1 MELAVGSWEFSLY
14 PALLTVAAFTF
25 ALVASLVLGAV
36 VRRFAPTI
44 GAVVPPRP
52 DRWHRAPTPT
62 MGGIAIA
69 LATMLG
75 FVVVA
80 WQPSIVANLMPWAAV
95 LAASLAMSIVG
106 ILDDR
111 LQLSPVAKLVASLA
125 IGAFLV
131 FALTG
136 TEPDA
141 ARRTLHTLIAIV
153 WFAGVCH
160 AFNLLDNMDGLAAGV
175 ALIATAFFA
184 YLLADVLGM
193 AMVVLL
199 VSLAGALLGFLYW
212 NRPAARLFMGDS
224 GSLFIGA
231 MLASTSLV
239 PVFDDGVSLSS
250 PIVPIALI
258 LTVPLFDTAFVLV
271 LRRLAGRSATKGGTD
286 HVSHRLVS
294 LGFSERSA
302 VRILYLLGL
311 ASGGVA
317 AVMVLNDR
325 IEPELP
331 MVAGFGV
338 VMTLVGI
345 YLARVPAYN
354 AEDFLALQKSSFA
367 PFLKD
372 LAFKWHAGQVML
384 DLILITVC
392 YYAAYRLRF
401 DVKDFDEFLPFVMV
415 SLPVVLGCKLAA
427 LYVSGLYQ
435 RSWDTFGLRD
445 LSVVARGV
453 AMGSLLSV
461 AAAFYFYREV
471 TDPNRIVGASRVVF
485 VLDAILLVVAIIAT
499 RVSFR
504 MMNLAAATR
513 NKRSR
518 RVLVYGAG
526 NFGRMLV
533 REMRAN
539 TAWNMNPVAF
549 IDDDAAK
556 VHRWIVGVPVR
567 GSIESLEATMRQYGV
582 DEVIL
587 SSRAI
592 NGSVETR
599 IREICTRTNRPV
611 RRLHMEIS

>member
-1 MELAVGSWEFSLY
+1 
-14 PALLTVAAFTF
+14 
-25 ALVASLVLGAV
+25 
-36 VRRFAPTI
+36 
-44 GAVVPPRP
+44 
-52 DRWHRAPTPT
+52 

-69 LATMLG
+69 AATTLA

-80 WQPSIVANLMPWAAV
+80 VRPALFSDLLPWAPV
-95 LAASLAMSIVG
+95 LAASLAMFVVG
-106 ILDDR
+106 VFDDR
-111 LQLSPVAKLVASLA
+111 LQLSPLAKLVASLA

-131 FALTG
+131 YALAG

-175 ALIATAFFA
+175 ALIAAAFFA
-184 YLLADVLGM
+184 YLLGDVLGP

-199 VSLAGALLGFLYW
+199 ASLAGALLGFLFW
-212 NRPAARLFMGDS
+212 NRPTARLFMGDS

-231 MLASTSLV
+231 LLASTSLV
-239 PVFDDGVSLSS
+239 PVFRTGLALSS
-250 PIVPIALI
+250 PILPVILI
-258 LTVPLFDTAFVLV
+258 LTVPLFDTGFVLV

-294 LGFSERSA
+294 LGFSDRSA

-311 ASGGVA
+311 VGGGVA
-317 AVMVLNDR
+317 SVMVLNDR
-325 IEPELP
+325 FEPELP
-331 MVAGFGV
+331 IVAAYGV
-338 VMTLVGI
+338 VMVLLGI

-372 LAFKWHAGQVML
+372 LAFKWHAGQVLL
-384 DLILITVC
+384 DMILITVC

-401 DVKDFDEFLPFVMV
+401 EGEDLDTFLQYFMA
-415 SLPVVLGCKLAA
+415 SLPIVVGCKLAA
-427 LYVSGLYQ
+427 LYASGLYQ

-445 LSVVARGV
+445 LTAVARAV
-453 AMGSLLSV
+453 AIGSLLSV
-461 AAAFYFYREV
+461 SAAFYLYREAG
-471 TDPNRIVGASRVVF
+471 TSRVVF
-485 VLDAILLVVAIIAT
+485 ILDAILLALAIMAT
-499 RVSFR
+499 RVSFQ
-504 MMNLAAATR
+504 MMNLVAATR
-513 NKRSR
+513 SKRSR

-539 TAWNMNPVAF
+539 AAWNMNPVVF
-549 IDDDAAK
+549 IDDDVAK

-567 GSIESLEATMRQYGV
+567 GSLDSLETAMRQYSI

-592 NGSVETR
+592 NGSVEAR
-599 IREICTRTNRPV
+599 IREVCARTDRPV
-611 RRLHMEIS
+611 RRLHVEIA

>member
-1 MELAVGSWEFSLY
+1 LLIALAFVI
-14 PALLTVAAFTF
+14 ATA
-25 ALVASLVLGAV
+25 ASLALGGV
-36 VRRFAPTI
+36 VRRFAPTV

-69 LATMLG
+69 AATTMG
-75 FVVVA
+75 FLVVA
-80 WQPSIVANLMPWAAV
+80 ARPSMVADLSPWGPV
-95 LAASLAMSIVG
+95 LAASLAMFVVG
-106 ILDDR
+106 VLDDQ
-111 LQLSPVAKLVASLA
+111 LQLSPLAKLVASLA

-131 FALTG
+131 FALAG
-136 TEPDA
+136 IEPDA
-141 ARRTLHTLIAIV
+141 TRRTLHTLLAIV

-175 ALIATAFFA
+175 AFIAAGFFA
-184 YLLADVLGM
+184 YLLRSELGG
-193 AMVVLL
+193 AMVTLL
-199 VSLAGALLGFLYW
+199 ASLAGALIGFLFW
-212 NRPAARLFMGDS
+212 NRPTARLFMGDS

-239 PVFDDGVSLSS
+239 PVFSTGLALSS

-294 LGFSERSA
+294 LGFSERTA
-302 VRILYLLGL
+302 VRILYLVGL
-311 ASGGVA
+311 VSGGVA
-317 AVMVLNDR
+317 ALMVLNDR
-325 IEPELP
+325 LEPELP
-331 MVAGFGV
+331 IVAAFGV
-338 VMTLVGI
+338 VMMLVGI

-372 LAFKWHAGQVML
+372 LAFRWHAGQVIL

-401 DVKDFDEFLPFVMV
+401 EGEDFDNFLVYFMA
-415 SLPVVLGCKLAA
+415 SLPIVLGCKIAA
-427 LYVSGLYQ
+427 LYASGLYQ
-435 RSWDTFGLRD
+435 RSWETFGLRD
-445 LSVVARGV
+445 LSVVVRGV
-453 AMGSLLSV
+453 AVGSLLSV
-461 AAAFYFYREV
+461 AAAFYLYRE
-471 TDPNRIVGASRVVF
+471 VGASRVVF
-485 VLDAILLVVAIIAT
+485 VLDAIVLALAIIAT

-513 NKRSR
+513 SKRSR

-526 NFGRMLV
+526 NFGRLLV

-567 GSIESLEATMRQYGV
+567 GSIDRLESTMQQYGV

-587 SSRAI
+587 SSSAI
-592 NGSVETR
+592 NGSIEAR
-599 IREICTRTNRPV
+599 IREVCARVDRPV
-611 RRLHMEIS
+611 RRLRMEIQ

>member
-1 MELAVGSWEFSLY
+1 LLNVLAF
-14 PALLTVAAFTF
+14 AIATVAS
-25 ALVASLVLGAV
+25 VALGAL
-36 VRRFAPTI
+36 VRRFAQTI

-62 MGGIAIA
+62 MGGMAIA
-69 LATMLG
+69 LATTTG
-75 FVVVA
+75 FLVVA
-80 WQPSIVANLMPWAAV
+80 WRPSLVADLLPWAPV
-95 LAASLAMSIVG
+95 LGASLAMFVVG
-106 ILDDR
+106 VLDDR

-131 FALTG
+131 FALAG
-136 TEPDA
+136 IEPDA

-175 ALIATAFFA
+175 ALIATIFFA
-184 YLLADVLGM
+184 WLLADVLGA
-193 AMVVLL
+193 AMVTLL

-212 NRPAARLFMGDS
+212 NRPTARLFMGDS

-231 MLASTSLV
+231 LLASTSLV
-239 PVFDDGVSLSS
+239 PLFDNGVSLSS
-250 PIVPIALI
+250 PIVPIGLI

-311 ASGGVA
+311 ITGGVA
-317 AVMVLNDR
+317 AALVLTGR
-325 IEPELP
+325 VEPELP
-331 MVAGFGV
+331 ILAAFLV

-372 LAFKWHAGQVML
+372 LAFRWHAGEVML
-384 DLILITVC
+384 DLILITVS

-401 DVKDFDEFLPFVMV
+401 EGEDFYKFLPYFMA
-415 SLPVVLGCKLAA
+415 SLPIVLGCKLAA
-427 LYVSGLYQ
+427 LYASGLYQ

-445 LSVVARGV
+445 LTVVGRGV
-453 AMGSLLSV
+453 AIGSLLSV
-461 AAAFYFYREV
+461 SAAFYLYREM
-471 TDPNRIVGASRVVF
+471 GASRVVF
-485 VLDAILLVVAIIAT
+485 VLDAILLAIAIIAT

-504 MMNLAAATR
+504 AMNLAAATR

-533 REMRAN
+533 REMRSN

-567 GSIESLEATMRQYGV
+567 GSIDSLEAIMRQYGV

-587 SSRAI
+587 SSSAI
-592 NGSVETR
+592 NGSIETR
-599 IREICTRTNRPV
+599 IREICAHANRPV
-611 RRLHMEIS
+611 RRLYMEIQ